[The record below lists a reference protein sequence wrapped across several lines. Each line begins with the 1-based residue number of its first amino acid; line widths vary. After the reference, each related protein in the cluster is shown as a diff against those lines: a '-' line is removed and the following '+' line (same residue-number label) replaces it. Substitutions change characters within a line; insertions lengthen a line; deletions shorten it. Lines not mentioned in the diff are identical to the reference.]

1 MKQAI
6 QHYNGLYGDQHAVI
20 LPDFVQTERI
30 ETRSPRHKWVIKP
43 HVHAHLFQLFYVE
56 TGNGTIWSDTGELP
70 FSSPC
75 LLLIPENTLHG
86 LHYITEA
93 SGTVLTVSASFV
105 DELTAKVPA
114 IGLESSQIQVVSTQ
128 SQPRWFAYLKTL
140 LDRLEEE
147 LADNLP
153 NRECVLQS
161 VLSAFLTDI
170 FRYVR
175 QQHVVETTPKNRSLA
190 IFRTFQK
197 RIRQERNPQK
207 NISQYAEEQNITA
220 VHLNRVCRELMQKSA
235 MQIVYDHFLTEARNY
250 LTQTDYTIAE
260 VAYRLNFEDPAYFS
274 RLFKKQTGLTPKA
287 FRQGQSLP

>member
-20 LPDFVQTERI
+20 LPDFIQIERI
-30 ETRSPRHKWVIKP
+30 ETRSPRHKWIIKP

-70 FSSPC
+70 FTSPC

-86 LHYITEA
+86 LRYITEA

-105 DELTAKVPA
+105 DDLTARTPA
-114 IGLESSQIQVVSTQ
+114 IGLEGGHIQVVSAQNQ
-128 SQPRWFAYLKTL
+128 SRWFAYLKTL

-147 LADNLP
+147 TADNLP

-161 VLSAFLTDI
+161 VLSAFLTDV

-207 NISQYAEEQNITA
+207 NISQYADEQNITA

-235 MQIVYDHFLTEARNY
+235 MQIVYDYFLTEARKY

-274 RLFKKQTGLTPKA
+274 RLIQEADWSDT
-287 FRQGQSLP
+287 QSVSASTA